1 MKKKV
6 ISKRVSIKQDKENQY
21 YINLTEDIIQ
31 DANFELSDSLE
42 FDVIIDS
49 DTEEKCILIS
59 KVVTKKIVS
68 AKVK

>member
-31 DANFELSDSLE
+31 DANFQLSDSLE

-59 KVVTKKIVS
+59 KVVTKQIVS